1 VSTAPGFVQRAVELG
16 AEAIELRPC
25 TSNGQVSRDVLRS
38 WPVEAASDLEIA
50 RARASD
56 AARLGYPCV
65 YAAVAVARRE
75 GAKKRL
81 LVERTREAPARND
94 LFAESPTPEGITS
107 QVQRFNDGVMKLHAE
122 TLGALLKG
130 HSAVGEEQRRTIEI
144 LREVVADQQKQMSA
158 MVEQAVG
165 LGQRLAQE
173 TQRIGQHDVEVLRAN
188 SRAETM
194 RKALAMGEKL
204 ALPLIG
210 KLLGAGPGKPE
221 ASSGSTP
228 KPEGD
233 AKPEASS
240 GSTPK
245 PEGDAKPADGA
256 SDGEAE
262 QKARRLFAALSAE
275 QRAAIAAVDEAIGAA
290 VGRGDV
296 RAIVERLSGAA
307 DLIPRVLQ
315 HLTVEQTEAFV
326 EAMGAL

>member
-1 VSTAPGFVQRAVELG
+1 MSAAPGFVQRAVELG

-65 YAAVAVARRE
+65 YAVVAVARRE

-81 LVERTREAPARND
+81 LVERTREAPTRND

-130 HSAVGEEQRRTIEI
+130 HSAVGEEQRRTIEM

-158 MVEQAVG
+158 IVEQAVG

-194 RKALAMGEKL
+194 RKALQMGEKL

-210 KLLGAGPGKPE
+210 KLLGSGPGETKPAE
-221 ASSGSTP
+221 GASSGSTAKASESEAKP
-228 KPEGD
+228 AEGASSGRTAKASESEASESEAKPEG
-233 AKPEASS
+233 
-240 GSTPK
+240 
-245 PEGDAKPADGA
+245 
-256 SDGEAE
+256 
-262 QKARRLFAALSAE
+262 AA
-275 QRAAIAAVDEAIGAA
+275 
-290 VGRGDV
+290 
-296 RAIVERLSGAA
+296 
-307 DLIPRVLQ
+307 
-315 HLTVEQTEAFV
+315 
-326 EAMGAL
+326 

>member
-1 VSTAPGFVQRAVELG
+1 MSAAPGFVQRAVELG

-65 YAAVAVARRE
+65 YAVVAVARRE

-81 LVERTREAPARND
+81 LVERTREAPTRND

-194 RKALAMGEKL
+194 RKALQMGEKL

-210 KLLGAGPGKPE
+210 KLLGSGPEAKPE
-221 ASSGSTP
+221 ASSGSTA

-245 PEGDAKPADGA
+245 PEGDAKPAEA
-256 SDGEAE
+256 AE
-262 QKARRLFAALSAE
+262 QKAKRLFAALSAE